1 MSKYLT
7 PTADL
12 TFKKVFGQHPDLM
25 MSLLNAM
32 LPLPE
37 GEEITEI
44 EYLPAEL
51 VPDTPIKKNSI
62 VDVRCREKNGRQ
74 FIVEMQLEWTTN
86 FMQRVLFNASKAYV
100 RQLDKNEH
108 YEVLQPVYA
117 LSFVNAVFEPDM
129 KTFYHHYALVH
140 SEDTGKVIEGL
151 QLIFIELPKFHPTTF
166 TGKKMQVLWLR
177 YLTEIDENTRMAPPE
192 LLENPEVRKALDI
205 IEESAYT
212 EGEMYAY
219 DEYWDAVRTEK
230 TLSSGKW
237 AEGKAEGLAE
247 GKAEGLAEGMEKG
260 EAIGI
265 EKGREE
271 GHREAMCNVARQLK
285 NKGMKPEDIA
295 AVTGLEAGEITQL

>member
-1 MSKYLT
+1 MSKYLA

-12 TFKKVFGQHPDLM
+12 TFKKVFGEHPDLM

-37 GEEITEI
+37 GEEVTEI
-44 EYLPAEL
+44 EYLPTEM

-117 LSFVNAVFEPDM
+117 LSFVNAVFEPEMD
-129 KTFYHHYALVH
+129 TFYHHYALVH
-140 SEDTGKVIEGL
+140 SEDTGKIIEGL
-151 QLIFIELPKFHPTTF
+151 QLVFIELPKFKPTTF
-166 TGKKMQVLWLR
+166 TGKKMRVLWLR
-177 YLTEIDENTRMAPPE
+177 YLTEIDENTRIAPPE
-192 LLENPEVRKALDI
+192 LLENPEVSKALGI
-205 IEESAYT
+205 VEESAYT

-230 TLSSGKW
+230 TLFFGKW
-237 AEGKAEGLAE
+237 EE
-247 GKAEGLAEGMEKG
+247 GKAEGLAEGMAQGMAQGMAEGLAQGMEEGKKQERLEIARKALEKG
-260 EAIGI
+260 LA
-265 EKGREE
+265 
-271 GHREAMCNVARQLK
+271 VA
-285 NKGMKPEDIA
+285 DVA
-295 AVTGLEAGEITQL
+295 ALTGLPEEEIRSL